1 MILQIVL
8 FLKDSLD
15 DAQVAR
21 LRVQMLVLFFDCNV
35 DGTIEVIRYL
45 FSYGTA
51 RVGSFFRAFFFFL
64 PVFFSIFSVFQKMVR
79 LEFQVIRYRQLQH
92 HQLRYN
98 VAGEKFEITA

>member
-35 DGTIEVIRYL
+35 GGTIEVIRYL

-64 PVFFSIFSVFQKMVR
+64 PVFSSIFFGLSKNGS
-79 LEFQVIRYRQLQH
+79 
-92 HQLRYN
+92 LRILSN
-98 VAGEKFEITA
+98 KISPITTPSATL